1 MNTIRLSILC
11 AALVAALPVVAADGD
26 ATAPAASQDGI
37 LVTARRRTE
46 TVDDTLAT
54 VSVITREDI
63 ERSQAS
69 DLLELLRLQPGV
81 DLARTGG
88 AGQSTSLFLRGSNS
102 NHTLV
107 LIDGVRVSSLL
118 SGAYDYAHLPI
129 AQIERIEIVRGP
141 QAAYWGSEAIGGV
154 IQIFTRQPTNWSVR
168 TGAGTHGTRTANASA
183 ALRGERGMVAFTVGR
198 NHTDGVSAQNE
209 NGFSFDP
216 DRDSYQNEHA
226 SVRAETDIGAQ
237 MLALTALRTDAEVEF
252 DDGLTLAEN
261 SAIGL
266 SLSGDINSTWS
277 HRLALGSA
285 SDQLETAAYY
295 SIFDSRRRTLDWQN
309 QFALDEH
316 STLHAGVNYVQEH
329 GRDISSFDNSAN
341 INERRDNRALHLGY
355 RRSMNAHDIE
365 VAARYDDNSQF
376 GGDDSV
382 QAAWGWRF
390 SDSARMLVNY
400 GEGFRAPNLNE
411 QFSPGFGGLFAG
423 NPELNPERS
432 RSVEI
437 GLHFELGAGHTM
449 QLQAFSSQIRDLIS
463 FTGGNTFQAENIAR
477 ADIQGIELT
486 HALDQDAWRL
496 RNSVTFQ
503 DAENASTG
511 NDLLRRPGRKWTS
524 VADYRFDNGLSLGG
538 EFLLV
543 SDRED
548 FGSSLPGYG
557 LINVRA
563 AFQFSRV
570 WRIEA
575 RVDNALDKRYEL
587 AHGYNTLDRSGVIAI
602 VADN

>member
-11 AALVAALPVVAADGD
+11 AALVAALPVFAADSD
-26 ATAPAASQDGI
+26 TTAPASQEEI
-37 LVTARRRTE
+37 LVTARRRAE

-63 ERSQAS
+63 ERSQAP

-88 AGQSTSLFLRGSNS
+88 SGQSTSLFLRGSNS

-154 IQIFTRQPTNWSVR
+154 IQIFTRQPKNWSMR
-168 TGAGTHGTRTANASA
+168 AGAGTHGTLTANASA
-183 ALRGERGMVAFTVGR
+183 ALRGEHGMLGFTVGR
-198 NHTDGVSAQNE
+198 NETDGVSAQNE
-209 NGFSFDP
+209 YGFSFNP
-216 DRDSYQNEHA
+216 DRDGYENEHA

-237 MLALTALRTDAEVEF
+237 KLALTALRTDAQAEF
-252 DDGLTLAEN
+252 DQGLTLAEN
-261 SAIGL
+261 TAIGL
-266 SLSGDINSTWS
+266 TLSGDINSTWS

-285 SDQLETAAYY
+285 SDRLETAAYF

-309 QFALDEH
+309 QFALDDN
-316 STLHAGVNYVQEH
+316 STLHAGVNYAQEH
-329 GRDISSFDNSAN
+329 GRDISSFDNSAV
-341 INERRDNRALHLGY
+341 IDERRNNRALHLGY
-355 RRSMNAHDIE
+355 RRKLEAHDFEI
-365 VAARYDDNSQF
+365 AARHDDNSEF
-376 GGDDSV
+376 GSDTSI
-382 QAAWGWRF
+382 QAAWGWRVT
-390 SDSARMLVNY
+390 DSARLLLNY

-423 NPELNPERS
+423 NPELDPERS
-432 RSVEI
+432 RSLEL
-437 GLHFELGAGHTM
+437 GLQFELGEGQTL

-463 FTGGNTFQAENIAR
+463 FTGGNTFQAENISR
-477 ADIQGIELT
+477 ADIKGIELT
-486 HALDQDAWRL
+486 HSLNLDAWNL
-496 RNSVTFQ
+496 RNSITLQ
-503 DAENASTG
+503 DAQNAITG
-511 NDLLRRPGRKWTS
+511 NDLLRRPGRKWAS

-543 SDRED
+543 SDRKD
-548 FGSSLPGYG
+548 FAASLPGYG
-557 LINVRA
+557 LLNLRA
-563 AFQFSRV
+563 AFAFNRV
-570 WRIEA
+570 WRVEA
-575 RVDNALDKRYEL
+575 RIDNALDKPYEL